1 MILDDTRFLQIV
13 VDVID
18 LVAAIRPSSGQ
29 SALVGYQAVVVEL
42 PQVLE
47 SQKVYTP
54 TLPRI
59 EKMISRSW
67 FGAKTKAINIS

>member
-29 SALVGYQAVVVEL
+29 FALVGYQAVVVEL
-42 PQVLE
+42 PQALE
-47 SQKVYTP
+47 S
-54 TLPRI
+54 
-59 EKMISRSW
+59 
-67 FGAKTKAINIS
+67 